1 MRTRLSWR
9 NARTAGH
16 RPPGCPARG
25 PGAGGR
31 MEAVNAE
38 VHAVYEV
45 DDVLRQELVSCWT
58 DVTNAGGGVILIP
71 PVTEDVV
78 APVLDRLLDGVHSG
92 RHVLAL
98 LTVDGGTAG
107 FGLLFRSASPPR
119 PPSAPAPR
127 VQAHPSRQGQGLGRV
142 LMNGVHDIARARG
155 WELLRLTARG
165 GTGVDAFYRGLGY
178 TEVGRVPGAI
188 RVAPGDD
195 REEILM
201 IRRL

>member
-1 MRTRLSWR
+1 MD
-9 NARTAGH
+9 
-16 RPPGCPARG
+16 
-25 PGAGGR
+25 
-31 MEAVNAE
+31 AVNAE
-38 VHAVYEV
+38 VHAVHEV
-45 DDVLRQELVSCWT
+45 DDVLRRELMSCWT
-58 DVTNAGGGVILIP
+58 DVTNAGGAVGLMP

-107 FGLLFRSASPPR
+107 FALLFGSSSPLR
-119 PPSAPAPR
+119 RHWATVLR
-127 VQAHPSRQGQGLGRV
+127 VQVHPSRQGQGLGRV

-155 WELLRLTARG
+155 SEFLRLTARG